1 MIFQLPYCPAI
12 SMASWKILIKSLQ
25 IDMYST
31 GMALAHCMP
40 LQEKHGKDKN
50 AALEHDFKTLADVL
64 IQVHGPPY
72 TISQWHWL
80 HWAFPDFL
88 FWMCMPRTSLQ
99 SLNPFVQETVR
110 HDLGRDYPSLAANIR
125 GEESS
130 SFTNTLGETLRIRVC
145 EDRQKTAKL
154 LEQAR
159 LLTWIMNE
167 KLLTF

>member
-64 IQVHGPPY
+64 IQVGVLC
-72 TISQWHWL
+72 TRG
-80 HWAFPDFL
+80 
-88 FWMCMPRTSLQ
+88 RTLDQ
-99 SLNPFVQETVR
+99 GR
-110 HDLGRDYPSLAANIR
+110 HRP
-125 GEESS
+125 
-130 SFTNTLGETLRIRVC
+130 
-145 EDRQKTAKL
+145 
-154 LEQAR
+154 
-159 LLTWIMNE
+159 
-167 KLLTF
+167 